1 MDLLLEKS
9 AWSDG
14 PVPPATSAAFHVEGL
29 ARWLRAAGAEP
40 RLALALCSGDGAART
55 LAAALGAHGVEVVP
69 APSTARTPVHPALA
83 AHQGDHFNNRLFWV
97 DGFEDADG
105 EAALAALEARSA
117 GLKRMA
123 TWVLVVIESP
133 AALARLERVAPRLK
147 SAFDRRCLLLDPG
160 VADLR
165 GTDVDPAIVEDW
177 RRRQRV
183 PELVYHAGCAPRLA
197 PTYDDFSRLVRSG
210 YASLHVE
217 LELDPE
223 RRRLMDLWQGLP
235 VTDPGP
241 AAAEAILRH
250 RTPGDRAALAT
261 LLARAPGARY
271 ACGLSV
277 DDVPLLAG
285 MARLRDGI
293 AEGRAVAPTE
303 IEALRNRA
311 ATAEIGPHLRVHME
325 LLVAA
330 AAAAADDVATC
341 DDALRGAVARVRTGA
356 PVAPELV
363 FEVEEKSAQL
373 HALLN
378 RRGPAKEALDRLDD
392 AARLTASPFYAGR
405 LALAK
410 GDYTAPLDPA
420 RARQWFHQARH
431 VFEAHRYG
439 DWATQ
444 AKREGG

>member
-1 MDLLLEKS
+1 VDLLLEKS

-14 PVPPATSAAFHVEGL
+14 PVPPATTAAFHVEGL

-40 RLALALCSGDGAART
+40 RLALALVSGDGAART
-55 LAAALGAHGVEVVP
+55 LAAALGAHGIEVVP
-69 APSTARTPVHPALA
+69 APATVRTPVHPDLA
-83 AHQGDHFNNRLFWV
+83 AHQGDHFNNRLYWV
-97 DGFEDADG
+97 DGFEGSEG

-133 AALARLERVAPRLK
+133 ASLARLERVAPRLK
-147 SAFDRRCLLLDPG
+147 AAFDRRVVLLDPG
-160 VADLR
+160 VADMR
-165 GTDVDPAIVEDW
+165 GVVVEPTIVADW
-177 RRRQRV
+177 RRRQSV
-183 PELVYHAGCAPRLA
+183 AEIVYHEGCTPARA

-217 LELDPE
+217 LGLDPE
-223 RRRLMDLWQGLP
+223 RRRLMDLWQGLT
-235 VTDPGP
+235 VTDPAP
-241 AAAEAILRH
+241 AAAEATLRH
-250 RTPGDRAALAT
+250 RPPAAPTALAP
-261 LLARAPGARY
+261 LLAGDPAARY
-271 ACGLSV
+271 ACGLPV

-285 MARLRDGI
+285 MAQIRAGI
-293 AEGRAVAPTE
+293 AEGRAMSSAE
-303 IEALRNRA
+303 IEGLRTRA
-311 ATAEIGPHLRVHME
+311 ATAEIGPHLRVHIE

-341 DDALRGAVARVRTGA
+341 EDALRGAVARVRTGG
-356 PVAPELV
+356 PIAPELA

-392 AARLTASPFYAGR
+392 AARLTAAPFYAGR

-420 RARQWFHQARH
+420 KARTWYHQARH
-431 VFEAHRYG
+431 LFDAHRYA
-439 DWATQ
+439 DWAAQ
-444 AKREGG
+444 ATRGHG